1 MYPYEIAAT
10 LKERGKEQSLKL
22 RYGSLYTV
30 VESLE
35 RDGLIAAKQ
44 TSRAGRRPERT
55 VFEITEIGTDNLETA
70 MSDLIAQPVKE
81 YRQFEAA
88 LSLMPVLPPDRVP
101 PLLKRRLF
109 TLMMERNALAASL
122 AEAQR
127 QGLPALFVVE
137 NAYRHAVLEAEHR
150 FVAQLIASI
159 ESGTWSGTN
168 EWRLL
173 HEARRAG

>member
-1 MYPYEIAAT
+1 M
-10 LKERGKEQSLKL
+10 
-22 RYGSLYTV
+22 
-30 VESLE
+30 
-35 RDGLIAAKQ
+35 
-44 TSRAGRRPERT
+44 
-55 VFEITEIGTDNLETA
+55 FEITEIGTDNLETA

-81 YRQFEAA
+81 YRQSEAA

-150 FVAQLIASI
+150 F
-159 ESGTWSGTN
+159 
-168 EWRLL
+168 
-173 HEARRAG
+173 AGAAYR